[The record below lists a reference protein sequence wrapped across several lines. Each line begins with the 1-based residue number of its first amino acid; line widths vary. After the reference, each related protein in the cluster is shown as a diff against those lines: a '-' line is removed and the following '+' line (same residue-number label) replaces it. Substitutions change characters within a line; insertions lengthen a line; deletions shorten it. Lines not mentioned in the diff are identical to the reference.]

1 MDRTCIETES
11 EQKNSGHKWMAK
23 VHDDKKDEH
32 SGVLGQHVMAMYSR
46 NKRRRVKVG
55 V

>member
-23 VHDDKKDEH
+23 VHDDKKGRTQWCPW
-32 SGVLGQHVMAMYSR
+32 SACNGYV
-46 NKRRRVKVG
+46 
-55 V
+55 